1 MTRVIVTL
9 VLCMLALAA
18 VSAPLPADWLAT
30 RYGVEQPMTPEQRSA
45 LGRAAASV
53 ANSLT
58 AADKN
63 LDAVARSAL
72 TQEFGPL
79 DATRLGQ
86 LTFALYARVLESPLY
101 QDRGGGGSNPLHAD
115 KSAARATGPAA
126 ATPVDKAAADK
137 AQVVESISNYLK
149 SRHDTVKN
157 TIQNAR

>member
-1 MTRVIVTL
+1 MTRMIATL
-9 VLCMLALAA
+9 VLCTLALAA

-58 AADKN
+58 PADKS

-101 QDRGGGGSNPLHAD
+101 QDRGGKNNPLYED
-115 KSAARATGPAA
+115 KSAARAAGPAA
-126 ATPVDKAAADK
+126 ATPADKAAADK
-137 AQVVESISNYLK
+137 ALVVESISNYLK
-149 SRHDTVKN
+149 SKHDTVKN
-157 TIQNAR
+157 SIQNVR

>member
-1 MTRVIVTL
+1 MTRMIATL
-9 VLCMLALAA
+9 VLCALALGAA
-18 VSAPLPADWLAT
+18 SAPLPADWLAT

-58 AADKN
+58 PADKN

-101 QDRGGGGSNPLHAD
+101 QDRGGRNNPLYED
-115 KSAARATGPAA
+115 KSATRAAGPAA
-126 ATPVDKAAADK
+126 ATPADKAAADK
-137 AQVVESISNYLK
+137 ALVVESISNYLK
-149 SRHDTVKN
+149 SKHDTVKN
-157 TIQNAR
+157 TIQNVR